1 VKLSN
6 CKSQAEAHKSFW
18 QTPSFPALQWWYA
31 CVGSKTTAGHP
42 SAGTPVIGPPSHT
55 TNLHPGGDRS
65 AADCD
70 ADPDSDSRPL
80 LASLCLGRPLK
91 VVPDPLLV
99 VVLGPTASGK
109 TALSVALA
117 ERFHGEVVNCDS
129 VAMYREFEIGTA
141 KPNADERARV
151 PHHLLDCVDPTGY
164 ITAGEYA
171 RLARQALAEIKS
183 RRKLPIVVG
192 GTGLY
197 LRALLDGLFPG
208 PKRSEELRERLR
220 RRVELNGADYL
231 HRVLRRLD
239 PDAARKIHANDA
251 PKLIRAIEI
260 CLASRQRMT
269 EMWKQGRD
277 PLMGFRILRL
287 GLNPNREALYDRIN
301 DRAKQM
307 FNSGLVEET
316 KHLLRKYG
324 DAAGPLASLG
334 YKQAVQLLRNE
345 IDLKTALQ
353 AAQQAHR
360 NYAKR
365 QMTWF
370 RREPEVVW
378 LEGFGD
384 DPAIQQKAKALAL
397 ET

>member
-1 VKLSN
+1 M
-6 CKSQAEAHKSFW
+6 
-18 QTPSFPALQWWYA
+18 
-31 CVGSKTTAGHP
+31 
-42 SAGTPVIGPPSHT
+42 
-55 TNLHPGGDRS
+55 
-65 AADCD
+65 
-70 ADPDSDSRPL
+70 
-80 LASLCLGRPLK
+80 
-91 VVPDPLLV
+91 VPDPLLV

-129 VAMYREFEIGTA
+129 VAIYREFEIGTA
-141 KPNADERARV
+141 KPSADERARV

-183 RRKLPIVVG
+183 RRTLPIVVE

-220 RRVELNGADYL
+220 RRAEQNGADYL
-231 HRVLRRLD
+231 HRVLCRLD
-239 PDAARKIHANDA
+239 PDAAAKIHANDI
-251 PKLIRAIEI
+251 PKLIRGIEI

-287 GLNPNREALYDRIN
+287 GLNPDREALYARIN
-301 DRAKQM
+301 ERAKHM

-324 DAAGPLASLG
+324 DAARPLASLG

-345 IDLKTALQ
+345 IDLKSALQ

-384 DPAIQQKAKALAL
+384 DPAIQQKAEALAV